1 MRELIVESV
10 WTADPTYPGD
20 WGRVRAY
27 VLILGIPLLVEHRV
41 ELDDVKV
48 FDRAGN
54 CQLVHLESEEADRLW
69 SMIEERANE

>member
-20 WGRVRAY
+20 WTRVRAN
-27 VLILGIPLLVEHRV
+27 VLVFGIPLLVEYRV

-54 CQLVHLESEEADRLW
+54 CQLVHLEHPEAGRLW
-69 SMIEERANE
+69 SLIEERANE